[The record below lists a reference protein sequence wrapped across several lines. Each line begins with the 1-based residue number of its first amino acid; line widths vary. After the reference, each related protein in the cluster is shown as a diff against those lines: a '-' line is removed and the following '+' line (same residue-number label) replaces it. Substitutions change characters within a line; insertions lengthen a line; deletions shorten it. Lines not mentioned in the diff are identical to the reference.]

1 MLNDLCSRT
10 HMHWGA
16 GFTQTLRIMRITALL
31 LLIASL
37 QVSAKG
43 FTQNVTLQLKNV
55 SLETLFSHIK
65 EQTGYSFLIDQ
76 KVMRKTKRVDVNIS
90 NAPLKELLDACILT
104 QGLHYKMVG
113 KVIVVTPG
121 RVLSIKDSLSAT
133 VFLDLSGR
141 VLNENNEPLP
151 GASVMIKGKTAGTN
165 TDDQGF
171 FQLKNVL
178 PGDVLVISMV
188 GYQSLETIV
197 NDRTSINVQLKPA
210 DKGLDEVVVIGYGT
224 QKKVNLTGAV
234 ETIDVGDMAT
244 RPLSNSSIALQGK
257 VAGAF
262 ISQNSGQPGNDNA
275 KILIRGI
282 GTFNNTSPLVMI
294 DGMEGSLSDVNPKD
308 IASISVLK
316 DAASSAIY
324 GNRASNG
331 VILITTKRGRQDRMN
346 VEYVGYYGVQQVTSM
361 PEVLKGLDYLNLS
374 AKAYYN
380 INGRNPA
387 WYTDEYMDN
396 FRNNVDPMV
405 YPLDFDWGDFLLRPA
420 RMHDHYVSVS
430 GGSKAFQYSASVG
443 YLDQD
448 GVAVGNNSKKL
459 TFRSNLN
466 SHFLKDKLHISIMAS
481 GHEQSIDDLVD
492 GMTTAFYY
500 AYVAPPTAR
509 MVIPG
514 VGYST
519 YAYSYGAKDAGGM
532 NRIKQGPL
540 NLRGVLTLNPV
551 KGLEMTASYG
561 IYKNNW
567 EQKIFRPTVQLAA
580 LNPDGTITTP
590 TPAVSSLSYSS
601 SESLLTVFNAYATYS
616 IKLAKKHNLSA
627 MAGMEARKSENQGYS
642 ISRSNLSVN
651 IPQFGFGDPVTQ
663 RNNSSASGLSWY
675 SQFGRIN
682 YNYDGRYLLEANLRH
697 DGSSRFQ
704 DKWGSFPSVSAGWRL
719 SEESFFRD
727 NVKWLSDL
735 KIRASWGRLGNES
748 IGQAYAASDE
758 LSLNLLYNFN
768 NTLYPAGAVTK
779 LANRSTSWET
789 SEMTNFGLDF
799 SVLDKKLSGTADYF
813 IKETYDILMQ
823 IPVSSTLG
831 ITTTP
836 YQNAG
841 RMKNHGI
848 EMSVRYNDHIGQV
861 GIGVSAM
868 ASHVVNRITDLAGRS
883 PIING
888 SMIWKEGSS
897 FNSFFAYETEGIYQS
912 QDEMDKHLLLKDE
925 NGNATNPYVGLVPAP
940 GDIRFKDQLTV
951 DADHDGIPESR
962 DGIINED
969 DKVIIG
975 RSYPD
980 WTFSSTI
987 SADWKGFDISIFF
1000 QGVYGVNSLNQGYLT
1015 SPFHGGSANTGVWY
1029 KDAWTEERPSKNIQR
1044 VYSDPS
1050 RYDIISSYYMEDAS
1064 YIRLKNLEMGY
1075 SIPDKLIRSVGLN
1088 PSNTR
1093 LRIFANIQNALT
1105 WTKMRFGFD
1114 PEKPSTTVNSLQ
1126 YPQVRIY
1133 SCGVNVKF

>member
-1 MLNDLCSRT
+1 MLNAFCSRT
-10 HMHWGA
+10 HSHWGA
-16 GFTQTLRIMRITALL
+16 LFTQTLRIMRITTLL
-31 LLIASL
+31 LLVACM
-37 QVSAKG
+37 QVSARG
-43 FTQNVTLQLKNV
+43 FTQNVTLHLRNV
-55 SLETLFSHIK
+55 SLEKLFSHIK

-76 KVMRKTKRVDVNIS
+76 KDSRKTKKLDVSID
-90 NAPLKELLDACILT
+90 NAPLGEVLNAALT
-104 QGLHYKMVG
+104 QRGLSYKMIG
-113 KVIVVTPG
+113 KLIVVTAGQVAP
-121 RVLSIKDSLSAT
+121 VVDSVS
-133 VFLDLSGR
+133 VSNFLDLSGR
-141 VLNENNEPLP
+141 VLTENNEPLP
-151 GASVMIKGKTAGTN
+151 GASVVVKGSSNGTN

-171 FQLKNVL
+171 YKLKDVK
-178 PGDVLVISMV
+178 PGDIIMITMV
-188 GYQSLETIV
+188 GYQSVEMPVNNRTTI
-197 NDRTSINVQLKPA
+197 NIQLKPA
-210 DKGLDEVVVIGYGT
+210 DKGLEEVVVVGYGT

-234 ETIDVGDMAT
+234 ETIDVDDMST
-244 RPLSNSSIALQGK
+244 RPLSNSSMALQGK

-262 ISQNSGQPGNDNA
+262 ISQNSGQPGYDNA
-275 KILIRGI
+275 KILIRGV
-282 GTFNNTSPLVMI
+282 GTFNNTNPLVMI
-294 DGMEGSLSDVNPKD
+294 DGMEGSLNDVNPKD

-316 DAASSAIY
+316 DASSSAIY

-331 VILITTKRGRQDRMN
+331 VILITTKKGRQDRMN
-346 VEYVGYYGVQQVTSM
+346 VEYIGYYGVQKVTSM
-361 PEVLKGLDYLNLS
+361 PEVLKGLDYLDLS

-380 INGRNPA
+380 INGRNPS

-396 FRNNVDPMV
+396 FRNNVDPVV

-430 GGSKAFQYSASVG
+430 GGSKAFQYAASVG

-466 SHFLKDKLHISIMAS
+466 AHFLKDKLHISILAS
-481 GHEQSIDDLVD
+481 GNEQSVDDLVD

-500 AYVAPPTAR
+500 AYVAPPTVR

-514 VGYST
+514 VGYSN
-519 YAYSYGAKDAGGM
+519 YAYSYGAKEAGGL

-540 NLRGVLTLNPV
+540 NLRGVVTINPV
-551 KGLEMTASYG
+551 KGLELTASYG
-561 IYKNNW
+561 IYKNFR
-567 EQKIFRPTVQLAA
+567 EQKIFRPSVQLFA
-580 LNPDGTITTP
+580 LNPDGTVTTP
-590 TPAVSSLSYSS
+590 TPNVSSLNYTR
-601 SESLLTVFNAYATYS
+601 SESLLTVFNAYGNYS
-616 IKLAKKHNLSA
+616 VSFGKHNLSA
-627 MAGMEARKSENQGYS
+627 MVGMEARQSNDQGYS
-642 ISRSNLSVN
+642 MSRSNLSVN

-663 RNNSSASGLSWY
+663 LNNSDASGLAWY
-675 SQFGRIN
+675 SQFGRLN
-682 YNYDGRYLLEANLRH
+682 YNYKGRYLLEGNIRR

-704 DKWGSFPSVSAGWRL
+704 EKWGTFPSASVGWRL
-719 SEESFFRD
+719 SEENFFRD
-727 NVKWLSDL
+727 NIKWVTDL

-758 LSLNLLYNFN
+758 LSLDLLYNFN
-768 NTLYPAGAVTK
+768 NMLTPAGAVTK

-789 SEMTNFGLDF
+789 SEMTNLGIDF
-799 SVLDKKLSGTADYF
+799 SLLDKKLSGTADYF

-841 RMKNHGI
+841 KMKNHGI
-848 EMSVRYNDHIGQV
+848 EMSLRYTDRIGKV
-861 GIGVSAM
+861 GISVSGM
-868 ASHVVNRITDLAGRS
+868 ASHVINRITDLAGRS

-897 FNSFFAYETEGIYQS
+897 YNSFFAYEAEGIYQS
-912 QDEMDKHLLLKDE
+912 QDEINKHLLMTDKD
-925 NGNATNPYVGLVPAP
+925 GNATNPYVGLVAAP

-962 DGIINED
+962 DGIINQD

-980 WTFSSTI
+980 WTFSSTL
-987 SADWKGFDISIFF
+987 SADWKGIDIALFF
-1000 QGVYGVNSLNQGYLT
+1000 QGTYGVNSLNQGYLT
-1015 SPFHGGSANTGVWY
+1015 SPFHGGSANTGAWY
-1029 KDAWTEERPSKNIQR
+1029 KNAWTEENPSKTIQR

-1064 YIRLKNLEMGY
+1064 YIRLKNVEIGY
-1075 SIPDKLIRSVGLN
+1075 TLSDHVLRRAGLN
-1088 PSNTR
+1088 PASAR
-1093 LRIFANIQNALT
+1093 LRIFANVQNALT

-1126 YPQVRIY
+1126 YPQVRIF
-1133 SCGVNVKF
+1133 SCGVNIKF